1 MMSPIGGEFLS
12 PSSRDR
18 RARRGRRRFYV
29 RRARDDFTEG
39 APRARSLDVMRA
51 RRRRRRCRERRRGVE
66 IRARAR
72 GIHAGGRR
80 RGIARGD
87 GAVRV
92 LRRPRTGGRRVRAVA
107 VVGGDDV
114 GGLGAQ
120 KRGDGG
126 RGVGVLVRREIVGDV
141 KPGTGHRGGWTS
153 ASDSSSSAD
162 ARTRARRERHRN
174 RHRNVYASRLFR
186 NRNTR
191 VKTFSPGR
199 AADARARRTIR
210 TRRRRRRRRRLK
222 SPRRWASG
230 ALARRGR
237 GRIRTRR

>member
-1 MMSPIGGEFLS
+1 M
-12 PSSRDR
+12 
-18 RARRGRRRFYV
+18 
-29 RRARDDFTEG
+29 
-39 APRARSLDVMRA
+39 RSLDVTRA

-72 GIHAGGRR
+72 GIHTGGRR

-186 NRNTR
+186 NRNVYASRLFRNRNTR

-237 GRIRTRR
+237 GRIRARR